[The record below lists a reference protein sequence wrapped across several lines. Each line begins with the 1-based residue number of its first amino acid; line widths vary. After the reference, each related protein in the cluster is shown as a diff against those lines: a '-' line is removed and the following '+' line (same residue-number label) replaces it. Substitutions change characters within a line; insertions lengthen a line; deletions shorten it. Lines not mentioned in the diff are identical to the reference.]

1 MTKIDMNHQ
10 HCLAMFD
17 KLSQFIDN
25 ELDAVTHQ
33 KIERHVKTCLP
44 CYSCLETLKRTV
56 AFCGQT
62 KNRPIP
68 NRLIVALR
76 ELVQNI
82 S

>member
-1 MTKIDMNHQ
+1 MTEIDSTHQ

-56 AFCGQT
+56 AFCRQT
-62 KNRPIP
+62 RNRPIP
-68 NRLIVALR
+68 DTLTLALR
-76 ELVQNI
+76 ELVQNMR
-82 S
+82 

>member
-1 MTKIDMNHQ
+1 MTEIDSTHQ

-25 ELDAVTHQ
+25 ELDPVTQ
-33 KIERHVKTCLP
+33 KKIERHVKTCLP

-56 AFCGQT
+56 AFCGHT

-68 NRLIVALR
+68 ETLTLALR
-76 ELVQNI
+76 KLVQNI
-82 S
+82 R

>member
-1 MTKIDMNHQ
+1 MSEIDTAHH

-44 CYSCLETLKRTV
+44 CYNCLETLKRTV
-56 AFCGQT
+56 AFCGHA

-68 NRLIVALR
+68 DTLIHTLR